1 MIPEITVHELKERMD
16 QQEAPVILDVR
27 EPVESEFASIGGTLI
42 PLAQLPHRLQELDA
56 VKEHEIVVY
65 CRSGARS
72 AQAVRFLLA
81 QGFDGAVNLRGG
93 IQAWSREID
102 STIPLY

>member
-1 MIPEITVHELKERMD
+1 MD
-16 QQEAPVILDVR
+16 SQMDNQAAPVILDVR
-27 EPVESEFASIGGTLI
+27 EPGESEFASIGGTLI
-42 PLAQLPHRLQELDA
+42 PLGQLPHRLQELDD
-56 VKEHEIVVY
+56 VKDQDIVVY

-81 QGFDGAVNLRGG
+81 QGFSGAVNLKGG

-102 STIPLY
+102 SSIPLY